1 MSQQKKAVFL
11 TGSQRLDRTT
21 EQGISGLVVEYIVA
35 IDVTR
40 ARFPAD
46 AYEQFCVN
54 STGLEV
60 LQDPRMSCALR
71 VRNSFWATYARVRC
85 VRALTRTRV
94 CASTRAKHSFGSPAG
109 SQNELRL

>member
-1 MSQQKKAVFL
+1 MTLL
-11 TGSQRLDRTT
+11 TSRCLHAKQSSNADLAGTKNLDRPA

-46 AYEQFCVN
+46 AYEQ
-54 STGLEV
+54 
-60 LQDPRMSCALR
+60 LR
-71 VRNSFWATYARVRC
+71 VK
-85 VRALTRTRV
+85 
-94 CASTRAKHSFGSPAG
+94 KHRFGSPTG